1 MAFLDTVA
9 ERMAV
14 ATFER
19 AQASGD
25 PDLVD
30 DVSKMIGQSSPTL
43 QEAYN
48 TCIRY
53 LRAEARVMQFIDQR
67 VDVVDDGE

>member
-9 ERMAV
+9 ERIAV
-14 ATFER
+14 STFER
-19 AQASGD
+19 AQATGD
-25 PDLVD
+25 ADLVD
-30 DVSKMIGQSSPTL
+30 DVSKLIGQSSPTL

-53 LRAEARVMQFIDQR
+53 LRAEARVTEFVEQR
-67 VDVVDDGE
+67 ASVVDDGG